1 MNEHELAQ
9 RYETAVMAFQ
19 KHVTR
24 AEDGTFRFDI
34 EDGKSIG
41 VDDPVLFENLKHSLE
56 ETNRKIKQGEI
67 DPGKVEYVFY

>member
-9 RYETAVMAFQ
+9 RYETAVMLFQ

-24 AEDGTFRFDI
+24 AEDGTFRFDV

-41 VDDPVLFENLKHSLE
+41 VDDPVLF
-56 ETNRKIKQGEI
+56 
-67 DPGKVEYVFY
+67 